1 MRVLKTAGLRGVE
14 KVIRAAA
21 VPELAAE
28 TGQHV
33 AGLRRWVARPAGMA
47 AELGI
52 GVYTS
57 RNFQYASVTW
67 VALPPE
73 LKSKRAREQYRV
85 QEAFF
90 ARYEAAGAR
99 AYATPPRRIS
109 AADRRILL
117 AGEFQADVNNGG
129 FGQYLSNK
137 GRRRAAETL
146 RVLEDVGSTKMAAM
160 LRAALANANDE
171 TALQKLSNRFFRTTE
186 DLPGLMMRDERRD
199 DSS

>member
-21 VPELAAE
+21 VPELVAE
-28 TGQHV
+28 TGRHV
-33 AGLRRWVARPAGMA
+33 AGLRRWLARPAGMA

-67 VALPPE
+67 VALPAEP
-73 LKSKRAREQYRV
+73 KGKRALEQHRV

-90 ARYEAAGAR
+90 KRYSDAAER
-99 AYATPPRRIS
+99 AYRTPPRRIS

-129 FGQYLSNK
+129 FDQYLSNK

-146 RVLEDVGSTKMAAM
+146 RVLEDVGSDKMAAM

-171 TALQKLSNRFFRTTE
+171 KALQKLSDRFFRCTE
-186 DLPGLMMRDERRD
+186 DLPGLMMRDERRE